1 MAPTRYYLLTQQ
13 TSHRAMQGLRSCH
26 QSRRQVWMNT
36 ISVSYQ
42 ISLVTPFKIAWTTPP
57 GGAQPPSPVYFFFLS
72 RRLRFFSVCADADG
86 TAALAALKAFLILST
101 FASLRATSWGARALS
116 SSIILSSVTSHTQ
129 LIPYLLAHRK
139 RSLKKMTISHKDSL
153 NKPTCDARDTISMLN
168 TNK

>member
-1 MAPTRYYLLTQQ
+1 
-13 TSHRAMQGLRSCH
+13 
-26 QSRRQVWMNT
+26 
-36 ISVSYQ
+36 VSYQ
-42 ISLVTPFKIAWTTPP
+42 ISSVTPFKIAWTTPP
-57 GGAQPPSPVYFFFLS
+57 EGAQPPSPVYFFFLL

-129 LIPYLLAHRK
+129 LIPYLLVHRK

-153 NKPTCDARDTISMLN
+153 NKPTSDARGTI
-168 TNK
+168 